1 MRQADGNPMRLLV
14 VEDNADLAELLCSAL
29 DRNGF
34 STDVMASAANAEEAL
49 ASSSYAAV
57 ILDLGLPD
65 EDGLSLLRRLRRAGL
80 ILPILILTARGS
92 VADRVD
98 GLQAGADDYL
108 TKPFAVEEL
117 VARLQALLRRPGE
130 LFGQRI
136 DLGALS
142 LDLQS
147 RQILVA
153 GRPETFSSREVDL
166 LELLLRRAGR
176 VVQKSY
182 VEDHL
187 FGLHTPVGSNA
198 VEVAIHRLRKH
209 LQTLQARV
217 AVHTVK
223 GVGYFIAE
231 VKDGVAEK
239 DGG

>member
-1 MRQADGNPMRLLV
+1 MRLLV
-14 VEDNADLAELLCSAL
+14 VEDNADLAELLSGAL
-29 DRNGF
+29 ERNGF
-34 STDVMASAANAEEAL
+34 SADVMRSAANAEEAL
-49 ASSSYAAV
+49 ASSSYAAA

-65 EDGLSLLRRLRRAGL
+65 EDGLSLLKRLRRAGVT
-80 ILPILILTARGS
+80 LPILILTARSS

-108 TKPFAVEEL
+108 TKPFAVEEM

-130 LFGQRI
+130 MFGQRI
-136 DLGALS
+136 EIGALS
-142 LDLQS
+142 LDVQS
-147 RQILVA
+147 RQITVA

-182 VEDHL
+182 VEDQL

-209 LQTLQARV
+209 LQTLKARAV
-217 AVHTVK
+217 VHTVK

-231 VKDGVAEK
+231 EK
-239 DGG
+239 ETV

>member
-14 VEDNADLAELLCSAL
+14 VEDNVDLAELLCSAL

-136 DLGALS
+136 DLGDLS

-209 LQTLQARV
+209 LQALQARV
-217 AVHTVK
+217 VVHTVK

-231 VKDGVAEK
+231 QK

>member
-1 MRQADGNPMRLLV
+1 MRLLV

-187 FGLHTPVGSNA
+187 FGLQTPVGSNA

-209 LQTLQARV
+209 LQALQARAV
-217 AVHTVK
+217 VHTVK

-231 VKDGVAEK
+231 EK
-239 DGG
+239 IGPS

>member
-1 MRQADGNPMRLLV
+1 MRLLV
-14 VEDNADLAELLCSAL
+14 VEDNADLAELLSSAL

-34 STDVMASAANAEEAL
+34 SADVMASASNAEEAL
-49 ASSSYAAV
+49 ASASYAAV

-65 EDGLSLLRRLRRAGL
+65 EDGLSLLKRLRKDGL
-80 ILPILILTARGS
+80 SLPILILTARGS

-98 GLQAGADDYL
+98 GLRAGADDYL

-136 DLGALS
+136 KIGELS

-147 RQILVA
+147 RQVHVA
-153 GRPETFSSREVDL
+153 GSPEAFSSREVDL

-187 FGLHTPVGSNA
+187 FGLHSPVGSNA
-198 VEVAIHRLRKH
+198 VEVAIHRLRRH
-209 LQTLQARV
+209 LQALDARAV
-217 AVHTVK
+217 VHTVK

-231 VKDGVAEK
+231 VKDG
-239 DGG
+239 G